1 MQNKSDLP
9 DELKL
14 VKSEV
19 MGMTP
24 DGTLVVD
31 AYCVGTKTIDHIDVT
46 IDKTTCHHVN
56 STPPMP
62 KDPPRTFVIKYY
74 DEAYHDYFYLSRMW
88 SPEYPDDH
96 ASEYDRRP
104 EHACRFTSEEAQ
116 QAHAILHQELCDR
129 KMARDE
135 EHFKSRRQ
143 FFCKLY
149 INDIGPME
157 VLKGEPLA
165 FLEWAKLRHSETL
178 NNLLTDYINWCKE
191 NDLNQKGTK
200 NV

>member
-1 MQNKSDLP
+1 MKGAFMQNKSDLP

-19 MGMTP
+19 RGMTP
-24 DGTLVVD
+24 DGTLVAD
-31 AYCVGTKTIDHIDVT
+31 AYCIETKTVDHINVT
-46 IDKTTCHHVN
+46 LDKTTRNHVKR
-56 STPPMP
+56 TPPMP

-88 SPEYPDDH
+88 SPECPDDH
-96 ASEYDRRP
+96 ASEYDCRLK
-104 EHACRFTSEEAQ
+104 HACRFTSKEAL
-116 QAHAILHQELCDR
+116 QAFAILRQELCDR

-149 INDIGPME
+149 INDIGSME
-157 VLKGEPLA
+157 VLVGEPQA
-165 FLEWAKLRHSETL
+165 FLEWVKLNHSETL
-178 NNLLTDYINWCKE
+178 NDLLTDYLRWKHS
-191 NDLNQKGTK
+191 LVQGR
-200 NV
+200 